1 MKYLYLLPLLVTS
14 IATAASH
21 PHSHSSSEKESWGVG
36 IGMRSANIIFD
47 TSDNVVH
54 DVMPLLFYQ
63 GESFYLDGAS
73 GGYRFYHGD
82 SVSVGAL
89 GRIRFFDIPKRYQ
102 NDVQGTQFDLGG
114 NITWHYSPQLD
125 ISAELLSDKDGRVY
139 SNLTSEYT
147 IDQPSWRISPYVT
160 VTGKSSRFNNT
171 YYALNTEDIG
181 YGFSY
186 SAGVKGRYQLYENLY
201 AVGQT
206 NATLLDNKTYQ
217 SDIVDSRAQWETY
230 LGLALFN
237 TPGQRTHSQLPTN
250 SYLRIASGVATTS
263 GVSDLLMLNNK
274 TDPYRNTMTSVFY
287 GHPVADTVFGWPLD
301 FYVTPGFIQHHKSD
315 VQGSFGEYVVAI
327 KAYYTFN
334 WPTTWRFG
342 FAEGISYSTQI
353 SHIESA
359 RLSEKDYTP
368 SKLMNYLDFSFDVNI
383 GDVFNNQ
390 SLSNMWLGYSLH
402 HRSGIFTQASA
413 FGRIKGGSDYNSLYL
428 QWDF

>member
-1 MKYLYLLPLLVTS
+1 MKYHYLLPLLVTP
-14 IATAASH
+14 IAVAASY
-21 PHSHSSSEKESWGVG
+21 PHSPSSSEKESWGVG
-36 IGMRSANIIFD
+36 IGLRSANIIFD
-47 TSDNVVH
+47 TSDDVVH

-63 GESFYLDGAS
+63 GENFYLDGAS
-73 GGYRFYHGD
+73 GGYQFYQ
-82 SVSVGAL
+82 SESFSVGAL
-89 GRIRFFDIPKRYQ
+89 GKIRFFDIPKQYQ
-102 NDVQGTQFDLGG
+102 NVIQGTQFDVGG
-114 NITWHYSPQLD
+114 KITWHYSPQLD
-125 ISAELLSDKDGRVY
+125 ISAEVLSDKDGRVY
-139 SNLTSEYT
+139 SNLTGEYT
-147 IDQPSWRISPYVT
+147 IDQQSWRIRPYVN
-160 VTGKSSRFNNT
+160 VTGKTSRFNNT

-181 YGFSY
+181 SGFSY

-201 AVGQT
+201 AVGHSS
-206 NATLLDNKTYQ
+206 ATLLDNKTYN
-217 SDIVDSRAQWETY
+217 SDIISSRAQWETY
-230 LGLALFN
+230 LGLSLFN
-237 TPGQRTHSQLPTN
+237 TPEQKTHSQLPTN

-315 VQGSFGEYVVAI
+315 IQGSFGEYVVAV

-342 FAEGISYSTQI
+342 FAEGVSYSTQI
-353 SHIESA
+353 SHIERE
-359 RLSEKDYTP
+359 RLDKKGYNP
-368 SKLMNYLDFSFDVNI
+368 SKLMNYLDFSFDVNM
-383 GDVFNNQ
+383 GDILNNK

-402 HRSGIFTQASA
+402 HRSGIFTQTSA